1 VKYTFYEEEFNH
13 GIRRVYTFPNGYG
26 ASVIKGPYTYGGK
39 QGKWEMA
46 LLKDGAILYQPPLFE
61 DVIGHLTSKEVD
73 NLLKQISMFTEDT
86 FNDQGK

>member
-1 VKYTFYEEEFNH
+1 MKYTFIEEEHNG
-13 GIRRVYTFPNGYG
+13 GIRREYKFPNGYG

-39 QGKWEMA
+39 KGLWEMA

-86 FNDQGK
+86 FKNV